1 MKTTSRAPPPFD
13 ISRSA
18 VFGIGIG
25 VPVAACLAVG
35 GPALALFAGV
45 GAINALFTDPRRG
58 VAVRLISIGVAI
70 GAMLMVALLGTTM
83 RQSPNLALAV
93 AVAFAFPAGLVPPV
107 FPYVSMVAKLLP
119 LTIIVVAT
127 GVFPTGHVVLGFM
140 VGTVFATLATI
151 VEATLQRM
159 VPNADPMHELVALWR
174 GKRNDLAYA
183 FAFTGAVALALVAAG
198 ALEATH
204 PLWAAVA
211 ALFVMHPDPDRSMR
225 CIAQRI
231 AGTFAG
237 VAIAWALVH
246 SIDSPWALVALAT
259 GAAALMPWAM
269 VRGLFFMTTIATVSI
284 ASVRC
289 RDDLRGWGQA
299 AHLRAPVGHADRHC
313 RRRDCD
319 LSAESLAPLAPAQ
332 TRHARNARSARAGP
346 LGNARTGR
354 TPVTS
359 EPKLKR
365 SSPET

>member
-127 GVFPTGHVVLGFM
+127 GVFPSGHVVLGFM

-198 ALEATH
+198 ALDATH

-237 VAIAWALVH
+237 VAIAWAVVH

-269 VRGLFFMTTIATVSI
+269 VRGLFFMTTIATVFLLLLFDVGMISEGGDRPLIFARLWDTLIGTAAVAI
-284 ASVRC
+284 ATLSLSVWR
-289 RDDLRGWGQA
+289 RGRPPPERARETPEPTEPEDAATIEPG
-299 AHLRAPVGHADRHC
+299 AHL
-313 RRRDCD
+313 
-319 LSAESLAPLAPAQ
+319 
-332 TRHARNARSARAGP
+332 
-346 LGNARTGR
+346 
-354 TPVTS
+354 
-359 EPKLKR
+359 
-365 SSPET
+365 